1 MPDMEAEMMSERRDS
16 KTSRMAGFEKG
27 FIRSGLQI

>member
-1 MPDMEAEMMSERRDS
+1 MPDMEAEMMSERHDF
-16 KTSRMAGFEKG
+16 KTSHMAGFEKG